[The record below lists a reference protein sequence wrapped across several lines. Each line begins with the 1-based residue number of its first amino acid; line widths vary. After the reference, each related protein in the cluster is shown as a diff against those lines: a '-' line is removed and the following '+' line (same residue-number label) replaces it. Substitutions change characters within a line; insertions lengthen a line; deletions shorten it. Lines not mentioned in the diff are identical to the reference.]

1 VLCWID
7 RGELSVTEL
16 RRLQAPRENGAILA
30 EPPLDQ
36 AGQLLADNQR
46 TFQQPGSNFF
56 GRLWTDFCRR
66 AREEVLKAAKRYLA
80 EAGEPIPSF
89 KDTSLFLAGHQPD
102 LFHPGVWI
110 KNFALNGLAKA
121 HNATALNLIV
131 DSDAAKTLFRVPKLN
146 SVSAKGQIDPNQ
158 VTVTTVP
165 IGRWKPEIP
174 YEELAVADES
184 MFAGVAGEVVPIL
197 KEWGLRS
204 IFESF
209 WREAIRQGERTDLL
223 GERLAAARRTF
234 ERRWGCHN
242 LEIPLSRV
250 CQTEGFAWFAC
261 HLLAHLPRFHQVYNR
276 SLQTYRKRYHL
287 KSRSHPVPELAA
299 ENGWLEVPFWAW
311 RTKQTARRPLL
322 ARLQGTG
329 IELRLDRESLALLP
343 WTEKDSQEPAG
354 AIEAIKAWRNLEQSG
369 IKIRSRALMTT
380 LYARLFLGEIF
391 IHGIGGGKYDE
402 LTDQIIRDFYRLE
415 PPRYLVLSGTLQL
428 PLPSFP
434 SQTKDCQGLARELRD
449 LRWNPQRHLKN
460 GAALSEPSGST
471 DLAKL
476 EQLVAHRAAWMARCP
491 DSSADRRE
499 RYHKLRELTGLLQP
513 WMSRKEKQLQ
523 AQLEACKKEVEANK
537 ILQSREY
544 AFCLYP
550 EETLK
555 PFLTQFL

>member
-1 VLCWID
+1 M
-7 RGELSVTEL
+7 TEL

-36 AGQLLADNQR
+36 AGRLLADNRR
-46 TFQQPGSNFF
+46 TFQQHGPNFL
-56 GRLWTDFCRR
+56 GRSWSDVRGQ
-66 AREEVLKAAKRYLA
+66 AREDVLEVAKRYLA

-121 HNATALNLIV
+121 HGATALNLIV
-131 DSDAAKTLFRVPKLN
+131 DSDAAKTLFIGVPRLN
-146 SVSAKGQIDPNQ
+146 SVSAKRQIDPNQ
-158 VTVTTVP
+158 VTMTTIP

-184 MFAGVAGEVVPIL
+184 KFAGVEGEVVPML
-197 KEWGLRS
+197 KDWGLDS

-223 GERLAAARRTF
+223 GERLAAARRNF
-234 ERRWGCHN
+234 ERRWDCHN

-261 HLLAHLPRFHQVYNR
+261 HLLAHLPRFHQVYNN
-276 SLQTYRKRYHL
+276 SLHAYRKRYHL
-287 KSRSHPVPELAA
+287 KSRSHPVPELAV
-299 ENGWLEVPFWAW
+299 ENGWLEAPFWAW
-311 RTKQTARRPLL
+311 RTKQTARRPLF
-322 ARLQGTG
+322 ARLQETR
-329 IELRLDRESLALLP
+329 IELRLDRESLAVLP
-343 WTEKDSQEPAG
+343 WTEKDSPQPAR
-354 AIEAIKAWRNLEQSG
+354 AIEAINAWRSLERNG

-402 LTDQIIRDFYRLE
+402 LTDQIIRDFYHVE
-415 PPRYLVLSGTLQL
+415 PPKYLVLSGTLHV
-428 PLPSFP
+428 PLTSFP
-434 SQTKDCQGLARELRD
+434 SQPQDCERLARELRD
-449 LRWNPQRHLKN
+449 LHWNPQRHLTN
-460 GAALSEPSGST
+460 GAALSEPLSSMNR
-471 DLAKL
+471 AKL
-476 EQLVAHRAAWMARCP
+476 EQLIAHKTAWMGRCP
-491 DSSADRRE
+491 DSSVDRRE
-499 RYHKLRELTGLLQP
+499 RYHKLRELTWLLQP
-513 WMSRKEKQLQ
+513 WVSQKEKQLQ
-523 AQLEACKKEVEANK
+523 VKLEACKREVEANR

-550 EETLK
+550 EEALK